1 MGTPEFAVESLRKL
15 LVEGYNVV
23 GVVTAPDKPSGR
35 GQQLSESAVKK
46 YAIANGLKLLQPEK
60 LKASD
65 FLNEL
70 ETLKADLQIVV
81 AFRMLPVEVWNMPP
95 LGTFN
100 LHASL
105 LPKYRGAAPLNWAII
120 NGEKESGVTT
130 FKLQHEIDT
139 GSIIFQEKV
148 DIDDNDDVEILH
160 DKLILIGAEL
170 VLKTVD
176 ALAEGNVEYISQEYF
191 INKGIEP
198 CAAPKIFKEDCMINW
213 EKDSISIKN
222 LVRGLSPYP
231 AAWTILKDKSIE
243 SQYNVKIFSV
253 GNEIVNDSI
262 EPGQIFS
269 DGKKYLKFRCE
280 DGYIYIKELQF
291 PGKKRM
297 LIDEFLRGF
306 QISKFI

>member
-1 MGTPEFAVESLRKL
+1 MSLPLECCL
-15 LVEGYNVV
+15 L
-23 GVVTAPDKPSGR
+23 
-35 GQQLSESAVKK
+35 K
-46 YAIANGLKLLQPEK
+46 YGICHIRN
-60 LKASD
+60 
-65 FLNEL
+65 FC
-70 ETLKADLQIVV
+70 
-81 AFRMLPVEVWNMPP
+81 
-95 LGTFN
+95 
-100 LHASL
+100 LHAT
-105 LPKYRGAAPLNWAII
+105 LPKSGGDVPLNWAII
-120 NGEKESGVTT
+120 NGEKKRGHY